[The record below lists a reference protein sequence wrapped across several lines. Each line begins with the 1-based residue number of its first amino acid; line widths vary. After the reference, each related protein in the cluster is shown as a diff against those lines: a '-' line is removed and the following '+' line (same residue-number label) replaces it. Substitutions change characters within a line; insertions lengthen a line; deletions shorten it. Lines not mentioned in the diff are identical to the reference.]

1 MILACEPVC
10 RGFEHA
16 AVNAAMLATFADA
29 FPDDEV
35 VFYASESHVAFI
47 AAEPIL
53 RSRNKIKFA
62 ELAVPP
68 RKAEG
73 AERFASEFKTVQNM
87 FEIAERSGAA
97 TVLYTC
103 ISDETLRAIK
113 TQTGRFPGVA
123 CVVVLHGI
131 LASLLQRRSFFPF
144 FPSKNRHTFRTWFLR
159 ENSRQLTY
167 IVLGE
172 SIRRELLARFPDV
185 EPYIASIDLPYD
197 FADEAEH
204 APFRDGTVRFGA
216 LGVLRKAKG
225 SHLFLHLA
233 KEVTSMATAY
243 RPRFICV
250 GPVVDKKLR
259 KHLGDTVS
267 VPSPD
272 TPLTKEEFASHAKQ
286 LDYAIFLHGAK
297 AYTLTA
303 SGVLF
308 DAFSHMKP
316 VIALKSPF
324 FTWYFEKMGNIG
336 YLCDSYADMKQL
348 MLRLLDDPPAAEYAE
363 QQQAILR
370 GRRLLQIPVL
380 AAAIRKQLPRSPN
393 TDRLKSTEEG

>member
-16 AVNAAMLATFADA
+16 AVNAAMLAVFAEA
-29 FPDDEV
+29 FPDEDV
-35 VFYASESHVAFI
+35 VFYADQSHVAFV
-47 AAEPIL
+47 ADEPLL
-53 RSRNKIKFA
+53 RGRNRIRFNGWT
-62 ELAVPP
+62 VPP

-73 AERFASEFKTVQNM
+73 AERFSQEFDTVRKL
-87 FEIAERSGAA
+87 FEIAERSGPA

-113 TQTGRFPGVA
+113 MQTGTFPGVA

-131 LASLLQRRSFFPF
+131 LASLLKRPFFFPT
-144 FPSKNRHTFRTWFLR
+144 KKRHAFRTWFLR
-159 ENSRQLTY
+159 GNSPQVTY
-167 IVLGE
+167 IVMGD

-185 EPYIASIDLPYD
+185 EPYIASIDHPYIY
-197 FADEAEH
+197 ADDA
-204 APFRDGTVRFGA
+204 AYIPFRDGAVRFGA

-225 SHLFLHLA
+225 SHLFLRLA
-233 KEVTSMATAY
+233 REVTSEATAY
-243 RPRFICV
+243 HPRFVCV

-259 KHLGDTVS
+259 KHIGEAVS

-272 TPLTKEEFASHAKQ
+272 TPLSKEEYSSHARQ
-286 LDYAIFLHGAK
+286 LDYAVFLHDAE

-308 DAFSHMKP
+308 DAFSHLKP

-324 FTWYFEKMGNIG
+324 ITGYFEKMGNIG
-336 YLCDSYADMKQL
+336 YLCDRFVDMKKL
-348 MLRLLDDPPAAEYAE
+348 VLRLLEHPPVAEYEE
-363 QQQAILR
+363 QRQAILR
-370 GRRLLQIPVL
+370 GRELLRIPVL
-380 AAAIRKQLPRSPN
+380 AAALRKQLPRSPGA
-393 TDRLKSTEEG
+393 DRP

>member
-16 AVNAAMLATFADA
+16 AVNAAMLAVFADA

-35 VFYASESHVAFI
+35 VFYADESHVAFV
-47 AAEPIL
+47 AAEPLL
-53 RSRNKIKFA
+53 RSRNRIKFA
-62 ELAVPP
+62 GLTVPP
-68 RKAEG
+68 RKAIG
-73 AERFASEFKTVQNM
+73 AERFACEFKTVQDM

-113 TQTGRFPGVA
+113 MQTGKSPGVR

-131 LASLLQRRSFFPF
+131 LASLLQHRFFFSP
-144 FPSKNRHTFRTWFLR
+144 KNRHAFRTWFLR
-159 ENSRQLTY
+159 GNSQQVTY

-172 SIRRELLARFPDV
+172 SIRRELLARFPNV

-197 FADEAEH
+197 YADEAEH
-204 APFRDGTVRFGA
+204 VPFRDGTVRFGA

-225 SHLFLHLA
+225 SHLFLQLA

-243 RPRFICV
+243 RSRFVCV

-259 KHLGDTVS
+259 KHLGEAVS

-272 TPLTKEEFASHAKQ
+272 TPLTKEEFASHARQ
-286 LDYAIFLHGAK
+286 LDYAVFLHGAK

-303 SGVLF
+303 SGVMF
-308 DAFSHMKP
+308 DAFSHLKP

-324 FTWYFEKMGNIG
+324 ITGYFEKMGNIG
-336 YLCDSYADMKQL
+336 YLCDSFADIKQL
-348 MLRLLDDPPAAEYAE
+348 VLRLLDHPPVAEYAE
-363 QQQAILR
+363 QRQALLR
-370 GRRLLQIPVL
+370 GRELLQIPVL
-380 AAAIRKQLPRSPN
+380 AAALRKQLPRSPN
-393 TDRLKSTEEG
+393 TDRWQSMEEGQ